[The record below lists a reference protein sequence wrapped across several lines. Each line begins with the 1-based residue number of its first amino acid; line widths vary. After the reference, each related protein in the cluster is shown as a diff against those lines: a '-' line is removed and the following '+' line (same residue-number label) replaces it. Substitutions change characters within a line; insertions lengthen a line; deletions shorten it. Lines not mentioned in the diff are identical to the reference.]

1 MQSRFRQSLVT
12 RRGKLSFSEDT
23 SCGIPRAAL
32 SGRTP
37 CDASFDA
44 PVGRAKPKDFARGL
58 PLGHTT
64 RFFTIVINKRHRRS
78 SDPPVTKSVPLPRWL
93 PIESSPARPWRLPGG
108 GERDRTD
115 DLLLAKQ
122 ALSQLSY
129 TPRAKGGGS
138 CAREGAA
145 RAARRRIELL
155 SAPAPFGET
164 ACRPPGS
171 VCCANAGGGPGRI

>member
-1 MQSRFRQSLVT
+1 MSQGAANSLSQKT
-12 RRGKLSFSEDT
+12 LRAGSHAPPF
-23 SCGIPRAAL
+23 RAARLAAHPSMPL
-32 SGRTP
+32 S
-37 CDASFDA
+37 
-44 PVGRAKPKDFARGL
+44 ARRNHRVS
-58 PLGHTT
+58 PEVSRLGHTT